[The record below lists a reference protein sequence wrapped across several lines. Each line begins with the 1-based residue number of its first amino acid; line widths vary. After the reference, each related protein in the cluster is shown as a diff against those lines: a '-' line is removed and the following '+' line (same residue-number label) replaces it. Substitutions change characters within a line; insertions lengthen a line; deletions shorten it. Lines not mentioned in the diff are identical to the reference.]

1 MDPQQLF
8 SISGKTALVT
18 GGTRGIGEMIV
29 RAYVAAG
36 TTVYVSSRKAEAC
49 EAIADA
55 LSAQGT
61 CIGLPADLSTP
72 EGCAA
77 LIAEVQERVGSLDVL
92 VNNAGATWGAPL
104 AEYPV
109 EGFDKVMNLNVR
121 APFLMTQGLVPQL
134 AAAASGEDPA
144 RVINIGSIAG
154 LRTPT
159 NDAYAY
165 GASKAAVHHLTR
177 HLAAALAEQH
187 INVNAIAPG
196 LFPSR
201 MTAHMLDDEEDRA
214 ALGATILRGR
224 VGEPEDIAAM
234 AIHLA
239 ARAGAWITGAVM
251 SVDGGGRDFQR

>member
-8 SISGKTALVT
+8 SIAGKTALVT

-36 TTVYVSSRKAEAC
+36 ATVYVSSRKAQAC
-49 EAIADA
+49 DA
-55 LSAQGT
+55 LAAELSEQGT
-61 CIGLPADLSTP
+61 CHALPADLSTP
-72 EGCAA
+72 EGCADLVA
-77 LIAEVQERVGSLDVL
+77 GLQQREDALDVL

-121 APFLMTQGLVPQL
+121 APFLVTQGLVPRL
-134 AAAASGEDPA
+134 AAAGTPEDPA

-154 LRTPT
+154 LRTPN

-177 HLAAALAEQH
+177 HLASALAEQH

-201 MTAHMLDDEEDRA
+201 MTAHLLDDEEDRA

-224 VGEPEDIAAM
+224 VGEPEDVGAM